1 MKPFRRLRNFL
12 FALTI
17 VSMLALVSF
26 SYSIKATSPATNS
39 FTLEQVLSSP
49 FPSELIASNDG
60 SKIAWVFDAQGSR
73 NVWIAEAPAFKGRAL
88 TGYNRDDGQE
98 ITEITF
104 SPDGKWLAYVRGG
117 EENSDNEI
125 PNPTSD
131 VNGARRE
138 IYIVNTRLGGTT
150 KIAEGSSPMF
160 SPKSDRVI
168 FSYDGHLYSA
178 PVAGNGLRNGAKSGS
193 SQSYNLSAHEME
205 ILVGEIMPPPQVQ
218 ALASNPEQK
227 KDFIKQLKEVLSV
240 AQYAEQNG
248 YADKPEVQTQLA
260 LQTDLV
266 LQDSY
271 SKKNPSV
278 KVEDEE
284 INKYLTD
291 HPNGFEQLIN
301 SNPQLKAQAQGPQAE
316 GIKKEFAQIKVL
328 AARARQEKMDQEE
341 ATKLKVMVSRSFTLR
356 SAYLKELSENGYLVT
371 DADIEKYYKD
381 HPEEFE
387 EVRVR
392 HILISTSPEPEPPQP
407 KANKGKTKSE
417 PKALTKGEAKK
428 KAQSLLKRI
437 RKGEAKKKAQS
448 LLERIRKGENF
459 AKLAEKNSD
468 DPGSKVK
475 GGDLGYF
482 PKGIMVPEFDNV
494 AFSLKPGELSDVF
507 ESQFGYHII
516 KVEGHR
522 TKPMSD
528 EAVKKQVSDKLKQA
542 KLEEEIKKISDNSKV
557 QIAEDFNI
565 TPKPMEPQPQ
575 MQLPT
580 PDSGSIALADTNNVE
595 KMFEI
600 RGSVDSPA
608 WSPDGTQLAFSSMRG
623 DHSFIALYK
632 DQKFYG
638 KGTIPESIR
647 FLEPSLDRDIE
658 PRWSPDGKQIAYIRL
673 FNIVDTFSKDT
684 ERITPWAIRIVDVA
698 TGKGREIWKSG
709 TTHMDSFSRLPMGE
723 NQFQWAGD
731 KIIFASEQ
739 DGWSHLYAISTNGG
753 EAVKL
758 TAGDYEVENVVF
770 SPDRSY
776 VIVAANADDI
786 DRRHLWKINLADGKP
801 EAITKGAGIEMYPVI
816 VDGGKRIACLRST
829 ARDPFMPVI
838 ANADGSNIKQVAPDA
853 LPKDFP
859 SAHLVEPEQVIVR
872 AADGMNIHC
881 QLFKAKNATGK
892 TPAVVFMHGGPMRQM
907 LLGWHYGYYYHNS
920 YALNQYLA
928 SRGYTVISVNYRAG
942 IGYGRAF
949 REAKHRGQRGA
960 SEYQDVVAAGKYLQS
975 RSDVDTRRIGL
986 WGGSY
991 GGFLTAMG
999 LAHNSDIFAAGVD
1012 IHGVHDWTARV
1023 GRSPWATGNADA
1035 LRVGRESSPLYAVEK
1050 WKSPVLLIHGD
1061 DDRNVA
1067 FSQSVELA
1075 KKLRE
1080 RGIEFEQLVFPDDVH
1095 DFLRHEN
1102 WLRVYHATTDFFDRK
1117 LK

>member
-1 MKPFRRLRNFL
+1 LTAINARHITKHISKHLGWLSIGGVMKLIRRLRSFL
-12 FALTI
+12 FALAI
-17 VSMLALVSF
+17 ISMLAPVSF
-26 SYSIKATSPATNS
+26 SYSTKALPPATNG

-60 SKIAWVFDAQGSR
+60 SKIAWVFDAQGKR
-73 NVWIAEAPAFKGRAL
+73 NVWIAEAPAFKGRPL

-98 ITEITF
+98 ITGITF

-117 EENSDNEI
+117 EENSENEI

-138 IYIVNTRLGGTT
+138 IYIVNTRLGGYT
-150 KIAEGSSPMF
+150 KVAEGSSPMF
-160 SPKSDRVI
+160 SPRSDRVI
-168 FSYDGHLYSA
+168 FSRDGHLYWLPIS
-178 PVAGNGLRNGAKSGS
+178 GTGMRNG
-193 SQSYNLSAHEME
+193 
-205 ILVGEIMPPPQVQ
+205 V
-218 ALASNPEQK
+218 
-227 KDFIKQLKEVLSV
+227 
-240 AQYAEQNG
+240 
-248 YADKPEVQTQLA
+248 
-260 LQTDLV
+260 
-266 LQDSY
+266 
-271 SKKNPSV
+271 
-278 KVEDEE
+278 
-284 INKYLTD
+284 
-291 HPNGFEQLIN
+291 
-301 SNPQLKAQAQGPQAE
+301 
-316 GIKKEFAQIKVL
+316 
-328 AARARQEKMDQEE
+328 
-341 ATKLKVMVSRSFTLR
+341 
-356 SAYLKELSENGYLVT
+356 
-371 DADIEKYYKD
+371 
-381 HPEEFE
+381 
-387 EVRVR
+387 
-392 HILISTSPEPEPPQP
+392 
-407 KANKGKTKSE
+407 
-417 PKALTKGEAKK
+417 KALT
-428 KAQSLLKRI
+428 
-437 RKGEAKKKAQS
+437 
-448 LLERIRKGENF
+448 
-459 AKLAEKNSD
+459 
-468 DPGSKVK
+468 
-475 GGDLGYF
+475 
-482 PKGIMVPEFDNV
+482 
-494 AFSLKPGELSDVF
+494 
-507 ESQFGYHII
+507 
-516 KVEGHR
+516 
-522 TKPMSD
+522 
-528 EAVKKQVSDKLKQA
+528 
-542 KLEEEIKKISDNSKV
+542 
-557 QIAEDFNI
+557 
-565 TPKPMEPQPQ
+565 
-575 MQLPT
+575 
-580 PDSGSIALADTNNVE
+580 DTNNVE
-595 KMFEI
+595 KMYEV
-600 RGSVDSPA
+600 RGSVASPI

-623 DHSFIALYK
+623 DHSFIGIYN
-632 DQKFYG
+632 DQKTSLHG
-638 KGTIPESIR
+638 KWASPESIR

-673 FNIVDTFSKDT
+673 FNTVDTFSKDT
-684 ERITPWAIRIVDVA
+684 ERIIPWAIRIVDVA

-709 TTHMDSFSRLPMGE
+709 AAHMDSFSRLPMGE
-723 NQFQWAGD
+723 NQFQWAGN
-731 KIIFASEQ
+731 KIVFASEQ

-753 EAVKL
+753 QAVKL
-758 TAGDYEVENVVF
+758 TTGDYEVENVVF

-776 VIVAANADDI
+776 MVVAANAGDI
-786 DRRHLWKINLADGKP
+786 DRRHLWKVNLAGGKP
-801 EAITKGAGIEMYPVI
+801 EAVTKGAGIEMFPVI

-829 ARDPFMPVI
+829 AREPFMPVI
-838 ANADGSNIKQVAPDA
+838 ANADGSNIKQVAPDT

-859 SAHLVEPEQVIVR
+859 SALLVEPEQVIVR
-872 AADGMNIHC
+872 AADGMNVHC